1 MSVES
6 LTGKRTKIVATV
18 GPACKSPEDL
28 KTLIREGVNVF
39 RINASHSTPGEL
51 QRWIQLAREASSQTG
66 RYVATLV
73 DLQGPRIRTGRL
85 KDGKPLQLEKGKEFS
100 IVSAASPGFDSVITT
115 SYRQFSKIVA
125 KGDRVLL
132 DNGLMELEIIR
143 LEKNRAV
150 GRVLA
155 GGRLGENKG
164 INLPNARIDFPAV
177 TEKDLGDL
185 AIAAK
190 MNADYIG
197 LSFVR
202 NEKDIQTVKKWMK
215 KRGKEIPVIAKI
227 EKPQA
232 VARFDAIL
240 NEADGIMIARGD
252 LGIEMGVEKVPVI
265 QKRLVELSNRAG
277 IPVVTATQMLESM
290 MENPRPTRAEA
301 SDIANAVFDGTD
313 AVMLSG
319 ETAMGKY
326 PAESVRTMARIV
338 REAETHMRFGDEHD
352 RGRFFRQR
360 DLPVHAITLAAC
372 DAANDLKAKAIVAFT
387 ASGGTA
393 MLVSKL
399 RPSAGILAM
408 APSEK
413 ICRRLNLFWGIFPLQ
428 MSYRESTDAMLREGE
443 RTILQ
448 RTLLKRGDSIVIVS
462 GKQALPA
469 ARYMA
474 KIHKIGE
481 R

>member
-1 MSVES
+1 MPFES
-6 LTGKRTKIVATV
+6 LREKRTKIVATV
-18 GPACKSPEDL
+18 GPACGRLEDL

-39 RINASHSTPGEL
+39 RINASHSSPPEL
-51 QRWIQLAREASSQTG
+51 RRWLHLVREASRRAG
-66 RYVATLV
+66 RHVATLV

-85 KDGKPLQLEKGKEFS
+85 KGGKPIVLEKGKEVS
-100 IVSAASPGFDSVITT
+100 ILPSSGPGFDSVITT
-115 SYRQFSKIVA
+115 PCRQFAKILG
-125 KGDRVLL
+125 KGDRILL
-132 DNGLMELEIIR
+132 DNGLMEVEVIR
-143 LEKNRAV
+143 LQKNRIV
-150 GRVLA
+150 GRILA
-155 GGRLGENKG
+155 GGTLGENKG
-164 INLPNARIDFPAV
+164 INLPNVRVDFPAV
-177 TEKDLGDL
+177 TEKDLQDL
-185 AIAAK
+185 SIATA

-202 NEKDIQTVKKWMK
+202 TEEDIRTVKRWMK

-232 VARFDAIL
+232 VERFNSIL
-240 NEADGIMIARGD
+240 KEADGIMVARGD
-252 LGIEMGVEKVPVI
+252 LGIEMGVEKVPVT
-265 QKRLVELSNRAG
+265 QKHLIALANRAG
-277 IPVVTATQMLESM
+277 IPVITATQMLESM

-326 PAESVRTMARIV
+326 PAESVRTMARII
-338 REAETHMRFGDEHD
+338 RETEEHIRAEDEHD

-360 DLPVHAITLAAC
+360 DLPVHAITVAAC
-372 DAANDLKAKAIVAFT
+372 DAVGDLKAKAIVAFT

-399 RPSAGILAM
+399 RPAAKIIAM

-413 ICRRLNLFWGIFPLQ
+413 ICRRLNLFWGVTPLQ
-428 MSYRESTDAMLREGE
+428 MNYRRSTDAMLHEGE
-443 RTILQ
+443 RSIL
-448 RTLLKRGDSIVIVS
+448 RMALLKPGDSTVIVS
-462 GKQALPA
+462 GRQALPA
-469 ARYMA
+469 ARYMV